1 MATINKN
8 MEDSIKLYKHIINEA
23 QKMPDKLEQDK
34 LPVAD
39 DALAP
44 VLSKDTI
51 DYHFKKLAA
60 KYVERYNKGEGDKK
74 FNRGGAVL
82 HNYYFGQLMEP
93 GTRKPTGKCKEII
106 EKKYKTFET
115 FKEAVEKL
123 AMSIQGS
130 GWIYMDS
137 KGRLDIIHNHEYN
150 DQDIV
155 LIIDWWE
162 HAWALDYQADKAKYL
177 KNFWRII
184 DWESCNRRMS
194 A

>member
-1 MATINKN
+1 
-8 MEDSIKLYKHIINEA
+8 
-23 QKMPDKLEQDK
+23 MPDKLEQDK
-34 LPVAD
+34 LPVAK

-44 VLSKDTI
+44 VLSQDTVN
-51 DYHFKKLAA
+51 YHYNGLAA

-82 HNYYFGQLMEP
+82 HNYYFGQFKEP
-93 GTRKPTGKCKEII
+93 SNSKPTGKCKEII
-106 EKKYKTFET
+106 EKKYKTFEA

-123 AMSIQGS
+123 AMSVQGS

-137 KGRLDIIHNHEYN
+137 KGALDIIHNHQYN

-155 LIIDWWE
+155 LLIDWWE

-177 KNFWRII
+177 KNIWRII
-184 DWESCNRRMS
+184 DWEVCNGRIS
-194 A
+194 